1 MSQTPA
7 LNIVFM
13 LMHFNILQGEIQQNK
28 GFCNFS
34 YSTETPEWFSHQSP
48 GSSVT
53 IPLPSD
59 LRDDSSWIG
68 IALFT
73 SVVILE
79 NLNNVSSAQDGE
91 VSIDF
96 ICRSDIIEVS
106 RINCP
111 LNVTGYLPVPL
122 FHASSFGLKILI
134 PAGILKDH
142 LKDCSC
148 IRAFIRSK
156 CTYFEIK
163 TCGARVLYEQDL
175 VKFIRAS
182 GKMKQISRWC
192 QVSPPIPSL
201 NFIFLY
207 LFLSLSHNTNT
218 CVEHHC
224 NYVF

>member
-7 LNIVFM
+7 LNIFFM

-28 GFCNFS
+28 CFCDFS
-34 YSTETPEWFSHQSP
+34 NSTETPEWFSHQSP

-79 NLNNVSSAQDGE
+79 NLNNVSSAQDDE

-134 PAGILKDH
+134 PAGKLKDH

-156 CTYFEIK
+156 CTYSEIK
-163 TCGARVLYEQDL
+163 TCAARVLYEQDL

-207 LFLSLSHNTNT
+207 FFLSLSHNTNT